1 MIFLLIQG
9 ALGQANT
16 LFDVIGAWWSK
27 MECIQ
32 LLYSS
37 ATSLQSFEAM
47 LHKSLLA
54 ISFLKATKSRDLS
67 FLKLMC
73 LTVASTFLTL
83 RQHKTEQWSERK
95 LSGEGVPLMILSEL
109 QLIIRSKI
117 CPITCVGDFTCWVRH
132 NDSNRSANAMVS
144 ASSLT
149 SRWTLKSPY
158 MQIGTLDSTNDSRYS
173 LNSGKKVLEVIG
185 WAAEYG
191 GLYTITSLSC
201 KDKPSIIYSENS
213 KEVFHRW
220 TVNVCWDSVYIKVQY
235 HPLYD
240 QYEDNGTISTHWE
253 WSLYRLQHY
262 SGLTMFQ

>member
-1 MIFLLIQG
+1 
-9 ALGQANT
+9 
-16 LFDVIGAWWSK
+16 
-27 MECIQ
+27 
-32 LLYSS
+32 
-37 ATSLQSFEAM
+37 M
-47 LHKSLLA
+47 LHKSLPA

-67 FLKLMC
+67 FLKLIC
-73 LTVASTFLTL
+73 LTVASTFVTL
-83 RQHKTEQWSERK
+83 RQHQTEQWSERK

-109 QLIIRSKI
+109 RVIIRSKI

-213 KEVFHRW
+213 KEVFSPADSRR
-220 TVNVCWDSVYIKVQY
+220 TVTLSLHKSAVPPPSM
-235 HPLYD
+235 
-240 QYEDNGTISTHWE
+240 ISTRIMKQ
-253 WSLYRLQHY
+253 SVPIRSDLFADCSIIL
-262 SGLTMFQ
+262 G